1 MNESAK
7 ISSSCACTAGTESA
21 PKPFSLAA
29 LLERKDYLYT
39 FLFLLGVLPYLN
51 TLRNGLV
58 YDDND
63 QVINNPFILN
73 AHHIWQIFT
82 TPVWVFKTAS
92 PTVAY
97 FRPMMNLTFLGL
109 HSIYGIQGAGYH
121 IFNVILSG
129 CIICALFAMTK
140 RWTKNQALA
149 LTTCVIFA
157 LHPIHSEAVAWVSD
171 ITDLEV
177 ALFIF
182 LAFWA
187 YLGLDR
193 SRGFAWRRQLAIAGL
208 FALALLSKEIAVAL
222 PMLALVFEHFY
233 REDRNET
240 SFPTKVSR
248 YAGLWVM
255 LGLFF
260 IYRHIVLGPFG
271 SKPHRPE
278 LNAYATTLSGFQ
290 LFGGYVY
297 KFLWPWKLHV
307 YYVFHATH
315 HVWEFGAVF
324 GIISAA
330 ALLLTGLLCL
340 RRQPIISFGIV
351 WYFAFILLALNVQ
364 WLATAAFAE
373 RYLFVPSVGFSWI
386 CALGVL
392 WLWQWSPRM
401 NAAWRPAL
409 ATAATVGLLVAFVRI
424 YTRNRDWHDSQALY
438 EGMLQ
443 GDPNA
448 DAIRNDLGVIYWN
461 AGQRELAIQSW
472 DMAHQQNPIS
482 YSPMVNLGMAAVLSG
497 DWPTAEKWL
506 DQAAILWPKVSDPH
520 EWLGVMRER
529 QGRYAEAEQE
539 MLKAEALSP
548 YNTSDYNNLAHLYA
562 KEGKLE
568 DAVQQMKRSAEL
580 MDDPLS
586 WDDLGDYYLK
596 LGQVDDAEHAYRA
609 ALDSNKYDSESHV
622 GLGEVYERQGDKTRA
637 EKEYAIGLEKQ
648 PNNPIA
654 IAGLARLRQSE
665 SN

>member
-1 MNESAK
+1 MSESK
-7 ISSSCACTAGTESA
+7 TISPSCACAEADSA
-21 PKPFSLAA
+21 PKSFSFAA

-39 FLFLLGVLPYLN
+39 FLFLLGVIPYLN

-73 AHHIWQIFT
+73 THHIWHIFT
-82 TPVWVFKTAS
+82 TPVWVFKTAT

-97 FRPMMNLTFLGL
+97 FRPLMNLTFLGL
-109 HSIYGIQGAGYH
+109 HSVYGIQAAGYH
-121 IFNVILSG
+121 IFNLILSG
-129 CIICALFAMTK
+129 CIICALYAMTN
-140 RWTKNQALA
+140 RWTKNRALA

-177 ALFIF
+177 SLFIL

-187 YLGLDR
+187 YLGLDELH
-193 SRGFAWRRQLAIAGL
+193 GIAWRRQLAAAGF

-222 PMLALVFEHFY
+222 PMLAMVFEHFY
-233 REDRNET
+233 RADRKQT
-240 SFPTKVSR
+240 SFVTKLSR
-248 YAGLWVM
+248 YAGLWVV

-260 IYRHIVLGPFG
+260 VYRRIVLGPFG
-271 SKPHRPE
+271 SKPHHPE
-278 LNAYATTLSGFQ
+278 LSVYETVLSGFQ
-290 LFGGYVY
+290 LFGGYIY

-315 HVWEFGAVF
+315 HIWEFGALF
-324 GIISAA
+324 GIVSAA
-330 ALLLTGLLCL
+330 TLLLIGLVCL

-373 RYLFVPSVGFSWI
+373 RYLFLPSVGFSWI

-392 WLWQWSPRM
+392 WLWRWSPRM
-401 NAAWRPAL
+401 NAVWRPAL
-409 ATAATVGLLVAFVRI
+409 ATAATVALALAFVRI
-424 YTRNRDWHDSQALY
+424 YTRNRDWHDSATLF

-448 DAIRNDLGVIYWN
+448 DAIRNNLGVIYWG
-461 AGQRELAIQSW
+461 AGKRDLAIQSW
-472 DMAHQQNPIS
+472 EIAHQQAPLS
-482 YSPMVNLGMAAVLSG
+482 YSPMVNLGMAAVLTG

-506 DQAAILWPKVSDPH
+506 NHAAELWPKVSDPH

-529 QGRYAEAEQE
+529 QGRYDEAEKE
-539 MLKAEALSP
+539 LLKAEELSP
-548 YNTSDYNNLAHLYA
+548 YNMSDYSNLAHLYA
-562 KEGKLE
+562 KEGRLE
-568 DAVQQMKRSAEL
+568 DAAKQMAVSAQL
-580 MDDPLS
+580 MDDPIS
-586 WDDLGDYYLK
+586 WDDLGDFYVQ
-596 LGQVDDAEHAYRA
+596 LGQIDDAEHAYLS
-609 ALDSNKYDSESHV
+609 ALNSNKYDSESHV
-622 GLGEVYERQGDKTRA
+622 GLGEVYERRGDKARA
-637 EKEYAIGLEKQ
+637 EKEYALGLEKQ

-654 IAGLARLRQSE
+654 IAGLTRLRQSQ